1 MTQDPNTSN
10 TMQVSVENA
19 GGLTRRMT
27 VQVPPERVEK
37 AVEEKVRRAG
47 RHAKIPG
54 FRPGKAPYK
63 VLYQRY
69 ADSARAEVA
78 SELVQATYP
87 EAIEQEGLK
96 PAGRPQLELDDQ
108 SSETGLAYT
117 ASFDVYPEI
126 ELLGLDMLKVEKP
139 VAEVTDADIDKT
151 IERLREQNKEFVE
164 VERES
169 ADGDQA
175 VIDFVGRLDGEP
187 FEGGSGEDVE
197 VTLGE
202 GRFLPDLERAL
213 VGRKPGETF
222 QVDVSFPEDYGAEHL
237 AGKTADF
244 EVTVKSVSE
253 PRLPELDTA
262 FFQKM
267 GVEEG
272 GEAALREK
280 VAESLRREV
289 DNAVDQ
295 KVKTQVMDGVLE
307 ANPIDVPE
315 GLVAQEIERM
325 RGEALSRLPQQMRQ
339 DPEQAKQLLPDE
351 ALREGAERRVALGL
365 LIAEVISDQ
374 GIELDRDRVEAKLD
388 ELAAGYEQTEA
399 VKSYYRNNPQMMQ
412 GVEAMVMEDQVIERL
427 LEGAKVKEKKTD
439 VDELLGG
446 EQESA

>member
-96 PAGRPQLELDDQ
+96 PAGRPQLELGDQ
-108 SSETGLAYT
+108 SPESGLAYT

-126 ELLGLDMLKVEKP
+126 ELQGLDKLKVEKP
-139 VAEVTDADIDKT
+139 VTEVTDADIDKT
-151 IERLREQNKEFVE
+151 IERLREQNKEFAE

-222 QVDVSFPEDYGAEHL
+222 QVDVSFPEDYGAEQL

-253 PRLPELDTA
+253 PRLPELDAA

-272 GEAALREK
+272 GETALREK

-289 DNAVDQ
+289 ANAVDQ

-439 VDELLGG
+439 VDDLLGG

>member
-1 MTQDPNTSN
+1 
-10 TMQVSVENA
+10 MQVSVENA

-27 VQVPPERVEK
+27 VRIPTERVEK

-54 FRPGKAPYK
+54 FRPGKVPYK

-87 EAIEQEGLK
+87 EALEQEGLK
-96 PAGRPQLELDDQ
+96 PAGRPHVELGEQ
-108 SSETGLAYT
+108 SSDEGLAYT

-126 ELLGLDMLKVEKP
+126 ELQGLDKLKVEKP
-139 VAEVTDADIDKT
+139 AVEVGEADIDKT
-151 IERLREQNKEFVE
+151 IERLREQNKEFAE
-164 VERES
+164 VDRAA
-169 ADGDQA
+169 ADGDQV
-175 VIDFVGRLDGEP
+175 VIDFVGRIDGEA
-187 FEGGSGEDVE
+187 FEGGSGNDVE

-244 EVTVKSVSE
+244 EVTVKSVQE
-253 PRLPELDTA
+253 ARLPEVDEA
-262 FFQKM
+262 FLQKM
-267 GVEEG
+267 GIEEG

-295 KVKTQVMDGVLE
+295 KVKAQVMDGVLE
-307 ANPIDVPE
+307 ANPIDVPA
-315 GLVAQEIERM
+315 GLVEQEIERM
-325 RGEALSRLPQQMRQ
+325 RGEAMSRLPQEMQQ
-339 DPEQAKQLLPDE
+339 DKEQLKQLLPDD
-351 ALREGAERRVALGL
+351 ALREGAQRRVALGL
-365 LIAEVISDQ
+365 LMAEVISAKQ
-374 GIELDRDRVEAKLD
+374 IELDRDRVEAKLD
-388 ELAAGYEQTEA
+388 EMASGYEQPEA

-412 GVEAMVMEDQVIERL
+412 GIEAMVMEDQVVETLLSGARIKER
-427 LEGAKVKEKKTD
+427 KTS
-439 VDELLGG
+439 VDELLSS
-446 EQESA
+446 ESQS